1 MKYSILKP
9 IVAGALIGAALFF
22 APFLVLR
29 IILFV
34 LIFGLI
40 FRLFIGR
47 RFGRFG
53 GPPMHPGFQKKYA
66 VWATRSMPSSNKNS
80 ITAAVGTIIN
90 NRKATLYNHNAK
102 NNIYEKK

>member
-47 RFGRFG
+47 RYGRFG
-53 GPPMHPGFQKKYA
+53 GPSMHPGFAEKI
-66 VWATRSMPSSNKNS
+66 RSMSDEEYAQFKQKF
-80 ITAAVGTIIN
+80 N
-90 NRKATLYNHNAK
+90 NRCRGHNYQQPQS
-102 NNIYEKK
+102 NPL